1 MRSFFLRLKHSRA
14 VGFACFVY
22 HQFNKIDI
30 MQTAGSLT
38 FATLLALVPLL
49 VVLLV
54 AVSMFPWFADAA
66 DAFMRFI
73 SHILMPS
80 GVSAVADYL
89 NRFQTQAAQ
98 LGTVGTAAMAV
109 TSLMLVHSIESTFN
123 RIWRVQRQRSWTVRL
138 PMHIVLLLLV
148 PAVVGL
154 SVTLSGN
161 LMLFGSGQSDSWFS
175 GSLQVLHQFVLYAF
189 ALTLVFRAT
198 PNCHVP
204 LRHAFLGA
212 CITALF
218 LEIAKWSFGVYLRHF
233 HSYELVYGA
242 FAIIP
247 IFLVWLHLLWTI
259 VLCGALF
266 TACCNYWQGDAFRR
280 ARTAHTLLD
289 DMVAMLLLLARA
301 DGRPLTLRDFRQINI
316 GYERAEKLLS
326 RLEAHG
332 YVRYARAGWLLD
344 APPDTVWLDSLF
356 RLFVYDAGS
365 NGNQSAALD
374 KVMAQSTSALHI
386 SLSQLLEEQAA

>member
-1 MRSFFLRLKHSRA
+1 M
-14 VGFACFVY
+14 
-22 HQFNKIDI
+22 
-30 MQTAGSLT
+30 
-38 FATLLALVPLL
+38 
-49 VVLLV
+49 
-54 AVSMFPWFADAA
+54 
-66 DAFMRFI
+66 
-73 SHILMPS
+73 
-80 GVSAVADYL
+80 
-89 NRFQTQAAQ
+89 
-98 LGTVGTAAMAV
+98 
-109 TSLMLVHSIESTFN
+109 
-123 RIWRVQRQRSWTVRL
+123 
-138 PMHIVLLLLV
+138 
-148 PAVVGL
+148 
-154 SVTLSGN
+154 
-161 LMLFGSGQSDSWFS
+161 
-175 GSLQVLHQFVLYAF
+175 
-189 ALTLVFRAT
+189 
-198 PNCHVP
+198 
-204 LRHAFLGA
+204 
-212 CITALF
+212 
-218 LEIAKWSFGVYLRHF
+218 
-233 HSYELVYGA
+233 
-242 FAIIP
+242 
-247 IFLVWLHLLWTI
+247 WLHLLWTI

-326 RLEAHG
+326 RLEAHS